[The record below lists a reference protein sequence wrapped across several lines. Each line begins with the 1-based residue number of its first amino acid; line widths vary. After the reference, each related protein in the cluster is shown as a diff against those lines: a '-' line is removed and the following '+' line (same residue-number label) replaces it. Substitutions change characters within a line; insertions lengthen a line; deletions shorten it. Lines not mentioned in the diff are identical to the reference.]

1 MPDWKMKRQILQ
13 ATAFMFIICG
23 LLGAYIVYLSTWQA
37 EELASHPLN
46 QRHAAA
52 RADIMRGS
60 ILTADG
66 EKLAMT
72 EDDGRRV
79 YPMGEIAAPV
89 TGYNA
94 ENIGGAGLEAHRNQ
108 ELLGLTADMSHL
120 GPLSQLLQSDRG
132 NDIVTTIESGL
143 QQTAYEALS
152 ETGHK
157 GAVLVL
163 EAQTGAVLA
172 MVTTPAYD
180 PNTVEESWDGLQN
193 DEDSP
198 LLNRAVQGLY
208 PPGSTLKPLV
218 AAAALENNLTDTQEI
233 FDCTGNL
240 DVGGGMSIREYQ
252 EEVHGRI
259 VLEQALADSCNV
271 VFGSLGLR
279 LGGKKLE
286 RAMQDFAFDRE
297 IGGEI
302 LMTKSHLP
310 DYESLGQ
317 GDLAQSAIGQTSLL
331 VTPMH
336 MALMAEAFANQGRMM
351 QPYLVQ
357 RVVTPNGTVLEDSRP
372 QVWQE
377 AVKPA
382 LAKEINGFMETVI
395 KSGTGTAAAVN
406 GVRVTGKTGTA
417 ENAAG
422 DDHAWFIGTAELPTR
437 TIAFAIIVENGG
449 SGGRVAAPIANRL
462 ISSLL

>member
-13 ATAFMFIICG
+13 AASFLFIACA
-23 LLGAYIVYLSTWQA
+23 LLGAYIVYLSVWQA

-52 RADIMRGS
+52 RADIVRGN
-60 ILTADG
+60 ILSADG
-66 EKLAMT
+66 EVLALT
-72 EDDGRRV
+72 EADGKRI
-79 YPMGEIAAPV
+79 YPFGEMVAAV

-94 ENIGGAGLEAHRNQ
+94 ERIGGAGLEAHRNM
-108 ELLGLTADMSHL
+108 ELSGLTADMLRL
-120 GPLSQLLQSDRG
+120 GPIAQLLQSDRG

-143 QQTAYEALS
+143 QQAAYEALS

-163 EAQTGAVLA
+163 DAKTGAVLA
-172 MVTTPAYD
+172 MVSAPAYD
-180 PNTVEESWDGLQN
+180 PNTVEENWDGLQG

-198 LLNRAVQGLY
+198 LLNRTVQGMY

-218 AAAALENNLTDTQEI
+218 AAAALDNNLTDTQEI
-233 FDCTGNL
+233 FACTGNL
-240 DVGGGMSIREYQ
+240 DVGGGASIREYQ
-252 EEVHGRI
+252 GEVHGQI
-259 VLEQALADSCNV
+259 NLEQALADSCNV
-271 VFGSLGLR
+271 TFGTLGLR
-279 LGGKKLE
+279 LGGKKLAK
-286 RAMQDFAFDRE
+286 AMEDFGFAEE

-302 LMTKSHLP
+302 LMAKSHLP
-310 DYESLGQ
+310 VYEDLGH
-317 GDLAQSAIGQTSLL
+317 GDLAQAAIGQASLL

-357 RVVTPNGTVLEDSRP
+357 KVVTPNGIVVEDHRP
-372 QVWQE
+372 QAWRE
-377 AVKPA
+377 AVRPE
-382 LAKEINGFMETVI
+382 LAKKINSFMETVVN
-395 KSGTGTAAAVN
+395 SGTGTAAAVS
-406 GVRVTGKTGTA
+406 GVQVTGKTGTA

-422 DDHAWFIGTAELPTR
+422 EDHAWFIGTAELPR
-437 TIAFAIIVENGG
+437 RKVAFAIIVENGG

-462 ISSLL
+462 IRSLL